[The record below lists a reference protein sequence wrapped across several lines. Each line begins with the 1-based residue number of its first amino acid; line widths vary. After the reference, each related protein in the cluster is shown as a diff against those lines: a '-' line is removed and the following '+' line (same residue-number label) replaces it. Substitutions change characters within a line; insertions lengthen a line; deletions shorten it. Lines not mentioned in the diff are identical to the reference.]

1 MDSKKQKLSH
11 HLKQFQFIDSINDW
25 VGSWWFLSF
34 HVVWFAVWGI
44 FKLESHILTLIV
56 SLEAIILMILLL
68 MTQNRQSAR
77 DDIRDELDLQAD
89 LRSAQLTEEIVKTL
103 RDMQADINSLKNK
116 K

>member
-11 HLKQFQFIDSINDW
+11 HLKQFQFIDSI
-25 VGSWWFLSF
+25 SF